1 MSKGI
6 RTAKSVIAITLCIL
20 TVLLSVC
27 SLVRITDIECENTQ
41 FFAVNF
47 SLEFAPVQRESF
59 SKHANERI
67 VSWIKK
73 QEIDFENIFFLSEF
87 SLFGEFFGDKQS
99 PSKFFVKTD
108 LFDDIKKTN
117 FFMRI

>member
-1 MSKGI
+1 MTKGI
-6 RTAKSVIAITLCIL
+6 KTAKSVIAITLCIL

-27 SLVRITDIECENTQ
+27 SLVRITDIERENTQ

-47 SLEFAPVQRESF
+47 CLEFVPVQRESF
-59 SKHANERI
+59 SKPSGAKI

-73 QEIDFENIFFLSEF
+73 QEIHFENDFFLSAF
-87 SLFGEFFGDKQS
+87 SPFAETLQDKQS
-99 PSKFFVKTD
+99 SGNNPENID
-108 LFDDIKKTN
+108 LFDDFKKTN